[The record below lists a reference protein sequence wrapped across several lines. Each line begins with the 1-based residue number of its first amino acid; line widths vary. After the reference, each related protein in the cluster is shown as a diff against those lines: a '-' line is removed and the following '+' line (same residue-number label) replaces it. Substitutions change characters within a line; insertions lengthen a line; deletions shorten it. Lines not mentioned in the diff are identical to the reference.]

1 MALRLDSRQA
11 RQRSRLDQLST
22 TTDIRLD
29 AILNLI
35 NDELTPPLRLRS
47 NERYAVTGDVNDQR
61 LWIDGIEVLTND
73 AVPSDTGTDRSRT
86 IPPINNL
93 MPSYAGG
100 GNITFNAST
109 GVATGT
115 GLTLAASYTLPSM
128 TNGQWVWVMV
138 MINGLGNFLL
148 SFGTP
153 GASKA
158 AATKPVAFSNTFAIG
173 LVAIQKGASTYGTIN
188 NENIVQFVGGG
199 GGGGSGTG
207 NPILETIKNTLVD
220 STYNLVTP
228 NIFKVNEN
236 NLVDG
241 SSTGSYSLI
250 SNAFEFSAG
259 SQTYVS
265 KQMLDASEFLG
276 QNKDISKVMLHTMW
290 TPGAVDTGATYAVSR
305 DGGTNWKT
313 VSMTRSGVATE
324 TYYGEYTWATEDTAV
339 SIATA
344 GGTGATSVLN
354 TTTQSSIAS
363 VFTLTS
369 STLNASALQG
379 RFRLART
386 GSPAGMLYAS
396 VVRLSGGQP
405 STNPADVLASSGPL
419 DMSTLT
425 GSAADYTFSF
435 GPGVLNVSTSYA
447 LVLTAAYTSFSS
459 GVNEVVVTRSTSG
472 DPVRLYNAS
481 TGTWSSG
488 SAGAPQITVLGRDL
502 DLRVR
507 ITSSAGSRSLDG
519 VAIFYDQSYTVPAT
533 GVKNLDVKQFMS
545 TDNLSS
551 FTINFLP
558 DPELLNVYYVQ
569 AGQVFRFGA
578 FSIDGYTIRFAP
590 NTFNNGGVTAPI
602 TLVFEQSR
610 GGSFDNS
617 DLNRNLMAS
626 NYLGSMDGSNDLSS
640 PGRGIKIRNAAGQ
653 LRELS
658 LDNSDNII
666 ISSLP

>member
-47 NERYAVTGDVNDQR
+47 NERYSGNSDVNDQR

-100 GNITFNAST
+100 GSITFNAST

-115 GLTLAASYTLPSM
+115 GLTLATSYTLPSM

-173 LVAIQKGASTYGTIN
+173 LVAIQRGSSTYGTVN

-207 NPILETIKNTLVD
+207 NPILETVKNTLLD
-220 STYNLVTP
+220 STYELVTP

-236 NLVDG
+236 ALVDG
-241 SSTGSYSLI
+241 ASTGAYSLI
-250 SNAFEFSAG
+250 TNAFEFASTG
-259 SQTYVS
+259 QTYVS
-265 KQMLDASEFLG
+265 RQMLDSSEFLG
-276 QNKDISKVMLHTMW
+276 QSKDVNKVMLQALW
-290 TPGAVDTGATYAVSR
+290 TPGSVDTAATYQVSR
-305 DGGTNWKT
+305 DGGTNWKNVT
-313 VSMTRSGVATE
+313 MSRVGVATE
-324 TYYGEYTWATEDTAV
+324 TYVGEYTWTSEDTAV
-339 SIATA
+339 SVGTA
-344 GGTGATSVLN
+344 GGTGATTALN
-354 TTTQSSIAS
+354 LTTNARIAGPAQ
-363 VFTLTS
+363 LTS
-369 STLNASALQG
+369 TTLFAAATQV
-379 RFRLART
+379 RFTLART
-386 GSPAGMLYAS
+386 GSPTGNLYAS
-396 VVRLSGGQP
+396 LVKLSGGLV
-405 STNPADVLASSGPL
+405 STNPADVIASSGPL

-425 GSAADYTFSF
+425 GSATVYTFSM
-435 GPGVLNVSTSYA
+435 GPGILAPGTSYA
-447 LVLTAAYTSFSS
+447 VVLRADYISFSA
-459 GVNEVVVTRSTSG
+459 GVNEVVVTRASSG
-472 DPVRLYNAS
+472 TTGQLYNAT
-481 TGTWSSG
+481 TGVWSSG
-488 SAGAPQITVLGRDL
+488 TISVPEITILGRSL

-507 ITSSAGSRSLDG
+507 IASSAGSRALDG
-519 VAIFYDQSYTVPAT
+519 VAIYYDPTYMSPAT
-533 GVKNLDVKQFMS
+533 GVKRLDTKRFMS

-558 DPELLNVYYVQ
+558 DPDLLTVYYVEGGQ
-569 AGQVFRFGA
+569 AFRFGA
-578 FSIDGYTIRFAP
+578 FSLDGYTVRFP
-590 NTFNNGGVTAPI
+590 TNSFNNGGVASTV
-602 TLVFEQSR
+602 TLVFEQTS

-617 DLNRNLMAS
+617 DLNRSLMSS

-640 PGRGIKIRNAAGQ
+640 PARGIKLRNGAGT
-653 LRELS
+653 LVELAIDS
-658 LDNSDNII
+658 SNNII
-666 ISSLP
+666 ISTLP